1 MLEIYFSPGAENRLG
16 SRSGKG
22 EMAGERSLDESRPLA
37 RAGARHAAARV
48 PVDLSRR
55 PGREGAAADV
65 LVWRCLRSTDDASVG
80 ETRDS

>member
-1 MLEIYFSPGAENRLG
+1 MNPA
-16 SRSGKG
+16 
-22 EMAGERSLDESRPLA
+22 RPLA

-55 PGREGAAADV
+55 PGREGAAAGV
-65 LVWRCLRSTDDASVG
+65 LVWLRSNDDASVG